1 MHAQHVTHSTLENW
15 QRSMQSVC
23 GNYETK
29 LTFNSTLFIGDVCA
43 KEHAGLT
50 LAHLKTNAGLIS
62 RNAKTGRDDDRYCF
76 LVSQRSGCSRIAQNG
91 VTLHLSPGDLVL
103 MDSVGTCEITP
114 LGLIEHVSLH
124 LPRQEVLK
132 SFRCPRPLFGKASA
146 HCTSGRMLRLLVDQ
160 LYMNEEGTQT
170 DNNETE
176 AMLSAFTSLL
186 GPALEQRER
195 QAEIADSIA
204 GNSLRRQAQQ
214 LIEES
219 LTQPNLNPVTLANR
233 LHISVRQL
241 YRLFEEQGDSVCRY
255 IQRTRLQR
263 SASDLSNPHLKR
275 ESITAIAY
283 KWGFTDSAHFSRAF
297 KKQFEQSPK
306 DYRAGAFIDWP
317 GSAH

>member
-1 MHAQHVTHSTLENW
+1 MQAQHVTHSALDNW

-23 GNYETK
+23 GNYETR
-29 LTFNSTLFIGDVCA
+29 LALNSALFIGDVCA

-62 RNAKTGRDDDRYCF
+62 RNAKSDRDDDRYCF
-76 LVSQRSGCSRIAQNG
+76 LVSQRSGCSRITQNG
-91 VTLHLSPGDLVL
+91 MTLELTPGDLVL
-103 MDSVGTCEITP
+103 MDSVGSCEITP
-114 LGLIEHVSLH
+114 LGLIEHASLH
-124 LPRQEVLK
+124 LPRQEVLQ
-132 SFRCPRPLFGKASA
+132 SLNYSRPLFGKASA
-146 HCTSGRMLRLLVDQ
+146 HCSSGRMLRLLIDQ

-170 DNNETE
+170 DRQE
-176 AMLSAFTSLL
+176 ADAMMSAFTSLL
-186 GPALEQRER
+186 VPALEQREN
-195 QAEIADSIA
+195 QSQIADSIA

-219 LTQPNLNPVTLANR
+219 LTHPNLNPTSLANR

-263 SASDLSNPHLKR
+263 SASDLSSPHLRR

-306 DYRAGAFIDWP
+306 DYRAGAFMDLA